1 MSIPVTIQEAGIALR
16 SGSLT
21 STELVTA
28 CFELADRLDPVLGTY
43 LARFDEPALA
53 AAARADDDFAA
64 GVDRGPLQGIP
75 IGIKDIITAAEG
87 PTTAQSL
94 VLDPAWGAS
103 IGDAPVVAR
112 LRAAGAVI
120 MGKLST
126 MEFACGLPD
135 ATKPFPVPRNAW
147 DPDTW
152 PGGSS
157 SGTGSGVASGM
168 VLGGLGT
175 DTGGSIRLPASY
187 SGISGLK
194 ATFGRVPKSG
204 CAPLGYS
211 YDHIGPMARSAW
223 DCAAMLAVLA
233 GYDPTDAC
241 CLDQPVDDYL
251 SALDGSLEG
260 LTIGVERAHHLHGE
274 LVDPALMEVF
284 EAAVNVLETAG
295 AKVTEVSIPLYQ
307 ELTDATMLGWPGEA
321 GAYHL
326 KDLQTR
332 WNDFGAETR
341 MVLVAGVLVSS
352 ADYAQCQRVRRV
364 GQKQVAAI
372 MQNVDLI
379 VTPTTA
385 TGAPLVAGLDFAG
398 LISSIF
404 TPIWNATGHPALSV
418 PMGFTAGGLP
428 LGLQIIGRPLD
439 EATVLQAGDAFQRLT
454 DWHLRLPA
462 LTQEHQPA
470 LG

>member
-1 MSIPVTIQEAGIALR
+1 MTTPTTIHEAGIALR
-16 SGSLT
+16 AGSLT

-28 CFELADRLDPVLGTY
+28 CLQLADRLDPVLGTY
-43 LARFDEPALA
+43 LARFDETALA
-53 AAARADDDFAA
+53 AAAQADADFAA
-64 GVDRGPLQGIP
+64 GIDRGPLQGIP
-75 IGIKDIITAAEG
+75 LGIKDIISTAEG

-94 VLDPAWGAS
+94 ILDPAWGEA

-120 MGKLST
+120 TGKLST
-126 MEFACGLPD
+126 MEFACGMPD

-147 DPDTW
+147 NADTW

-211 YDHIGPMARSAW
+211 FDNIGPMARSAW

-233 GYDPTDAC
+233 GYDPSDAC
-241 CLDQPVDDYL
+241 CLNVPVDDYL
-251 SALDGSLEG
+251 GALDGALDG
-260 LTIGVERAHHLHGE
+260 LTIGVERAHHLYGE
-274 LVDPALMEVF
+274 LVDPALPEVF
-284 EAAVNVLETAG
+284 EAAVKLLETAG
-295 AKVTEVSIPLYQ
+295 AKVTEVAIPLYQ
-307 ELTDATMLGWPGEA
+307 ELTDSTMLGWPGEA

-326 KDLQTR
+326 NDLQTR
-332 WNDFGAETR
+332 WNDFGAATR
-341 MVLVAGVLVSS
+341 MVIVSGVLMTSV
-352 ADYAQCQRVRRV
+352 DYAQCQRVRRV
-364 GQKQVAAI
+364 GQKQVAGL
-372 MQNVDLI
+372 MEQVDLI

-385 TGAPLVAGLDFAG
+385 TGAPLIANLDFAS

-404 TPIWNATGHPALSV
+404 TPIWNATGNPALSV
-418 PMGFTAGGLP
+418 PMGFTASGLP
-428 LGLQIIGRPLD
+428 LGLQIIGRPLE
-439 EATVLQAGDAFQRLT
+439 EATVLRAGDAYQRLT
-454 DWHLRLPA
+454 DWHLRLPE
-462 LTQEHQPA
+462 LTQVHQPA

>member
-1 MSIPVTIQEAGIALR
+1 
-16 SGSLT
+16 
-21 STELVTA
+21 
-28 CFELADRLDPVLGTY
+28 
-43 LARFDEPALA
+43 
-53 AAARADDDFAA
+53 
-64 GVDRGPLQGIP
+64 
-75 IGIKDIITAAEG
+75 
-87 PTTAQSL
+87 
-94 VLDPAWGAS
+94 
-103 IGDAPVVAR
+103 
-112 LRAAGAVI
+112 
-120 MGKLST
+120 
-126 MEFACGLPD
+126 
-135 ATKPFPVPRNAW
+135 
-147 DPDTW
+147 
-152 PGGSS
+152 
-157 SGTGSGVASGM
+157 
-168 VLGGLGT
+168 
-175 DTGGSIRLPASY
+175 
-187 SGISGLK
+187 
-194 ATFGRVPKSG
+194 
-204 CAPLGYS
+204 
-211 YDHIGPMARSAW
+211 MARSAW
-223 DCAAMLAVLA
+223 DCAAMLAVFA

-241 CLDQPVDDYL
+241 CLDKPVDDYL

-260 LTIGVERAHHLHGE
+260 LTIGVERAHHLYGE
-274 LVDPALMEVF
+274 LVDPTLIDVF
-284 EAAVNVLETAG
+284 EAAVKMLEAAG

-332 WNDFGAETR
+332 WNDFGAATR

-364 GQKQVAAI
+364 GQKQVASI
-372 MQNVDLI
+372 MQDVDLI

-428 LGLQIIGRPLD
+428 LGLQIVGRPLD
-439 EATVLQAGDAFQRLT
+439 EATVLQAGDAFQHLT

-462 LTQEHQPA
+462 LTQDHQPA